1 MDHERLNLAALDP
14 AADSER
20 WERTIAS
27 IRERA
32 QPELQR
38 RRLAARNPL
47 FLLASWARPM
57 LSAAAVLAAV
67 SVALLSIEDEPAP
80 QPLVL
85 QPEAGV
91 AAALQIPDPM
101 SAWLDE
107 ERAPTID
114 DLLLALE
121 GDLR

>member
-38 RRLAARNPL
+38 RRLVARSPL

-57 LSAAAVLAAV
+57 LSAAALLAAISFAV
-67 SVALLSIEDEPAP
+67 LRIDDAPPA
-80 QPLVL
+80 QPVVL
-85 QPEAGV
+85 QPASLV
-91 AAALQIPDPM
+91 TDALQVPPPL
-101 SAWLDE
+101 STWLME
-107 ERAPTID
+107 ERSPTID
-114 DLLLALE
+114 DLLLALD
-121 GDLR
+121 GDQL